1 MSKAIIKAFE
11 ERLRQ
16 INEEGFTAEHDD
28 KHMHGELSEA
38 AGAYA
43 LVASDMLEGIFRP
56 TKHALR
62 DWPKSWDISWFKP
75 STDPQRNIIK
85 SIALLAAEYDRIERA
100 KAAKAADELPRE
112 KTVWSNNDEEFNHE
126 DLHEL
131 ISDKDLEAGDT
142 VYVGEAVKHQPS
154 AFAVR
159 TALGVIEG
167 MQDKAH
173 DFADEAS
180 EGFTDCTKPQID
192 LLQGLIDAWADAT
205 LTVDFYG
212 ITGVQQYI
220 VTAEDVEASQ

>member
-16 INEEGFTAEHDD
+16 INEEGFSAQGDD
-28 KHMHGELSEA
+28 QYIEGQLAAA
-38 AGAYA
+38 AGSYA
-43 LVASDMLEGIFRP
+43 FFSAIAQDLEIEAGDYGLPPFWPWEAS
-56 TKHALR
+56 
-62 DWPKSWDISWFKP
+62 WWKP

-85 SIALLAAEYDRIERA
+85 AMALLAAEYDRIERA
-100 KAAKAADELPRE
+100 KAVDELPRE
-112 KTVWSNNDEEFNHE
+112 KTVWSNNDEEFNHD

-131 ISDKDLEAGDT
+131 ISDKDLVAGDT
-142 VYVGEAVKHQPS
+142 VYVGEAIKHQPS

-159 TALGVIEG
+159 TALSVIDG
-167 MQDKAH
+167 MKDEAH
-173 DFADEAS
+173 DLADEWSA
-180 EGFTDCTKPQID
+180 GFADCTKPQID

-205 LTVDFYG
+205 LTVEFYG

>member
-1 MSKAIIKAFE
+1 MIA
-11 ERLRQ
+11 
-16 INEEGFTAEHDD
+16 
-28 KHMHGELSEA
+28 
-38 AGAYA
+38 
-43 LVASDMLEGIFRP
+43 GIFRP

-62 DWPKSWDISWFKP
+62 DWPKSWDISWCKP
-75 STDPQRNIIK
+75 SADPQRNIIK
-85 SIALLAAEYDRIERA
+85 AMALLAAEYDRIERA
-100 KAAKAADELPRE
+100 KAVDELPRE
-112 KTVWSNNDEEFNHE
+112 KTVWSNNDEEFNHD

-142 VYVGEAVKHQPS
+142 VYVGESVKHQPS

-159 TALGVIEG
+159 TALSVIDG
-167 MQDKAH
+167 MRDNAH

-180 EGFTDCTKPQID
+180 EDFADCSQPQID

-205 LTVDFYG
+205 LTVEFYG

>member
-16 INEEGFTAEHDD
+16 VSEEGFSAEHDD
-28 KHMHGELSEA
+28 CYTLGQLSA
-38 AGAYA
+38 AAACYA
-43 LVASDMLEGIFRP
+43 CISEDVLQGGKS
-56 TKHALR
+56 AL
-62 DWPKSWDISWFKP
+62 DGQPPAFWPWEDAWFKP
-75 STDPQRNIIK
+75 SPDPQRNIIK
-85 SIALLAAEYDRIERA
+85 AMALLAAEYDRIERA
-100 KAAKAADELPRE
+100 KAVDELPRE
-112 KTVWSNNDEEFNHE
+112 KSVWSNNDEEFNHE

-131 ISDKDLEAGDT
+131 IFDKDLVAGDT
-142 VYVGEAVKHQPS
+142 VYVGEAINHQPS

-159 TALGVIEG
+159 SALGVIDG
-167 MQDKAH
+167 MRDNAH

-180 EGFTDCTKPQID
+180 EDFADCSQPQID

-212 ITGVQQYI
+212 VTGVQPYI

>member
-28 KHMHGELSEA
+28 AYTQGQLASAAECYARTVFWSHIAPGVTPPIPLYWPFDEA
-38 AGAYA
+38 
-43 LVASDMLEGIFRP
+43 
-56 TKHALR
+56 
-62 DWPKSWDISWFKP
+62 WWKP

-85 SIALLAAEYDRIERA
+85 AMALLAAEYDRIERA
-100 KAAKAADELPRE
+100 KAVDELPRE

-142 VYVGEAVKHQPS
+142 VYVGEAIKHQPS

-180 EGFTDCTKPQID
+180 EGFTDCTKPQIE

-205 LTVDFYG
+205 LTVEFYG